1 MNNVLLI
8 SCIHV
13 HHNLYAYRNTL
24 NEDIYD
30 KHLKNIFVVVKCPA
44 LKKKH
49 VELPLTGDL
58 SVNIKFSTETAK
70 RCD

>member
-44 LKKKH
+44 LKKKTRGITTYWR
-49 VELPLTGDL
+49 PI
-58 SVNIKFSTETAK
+58 SKY
-70 RCD
+70 